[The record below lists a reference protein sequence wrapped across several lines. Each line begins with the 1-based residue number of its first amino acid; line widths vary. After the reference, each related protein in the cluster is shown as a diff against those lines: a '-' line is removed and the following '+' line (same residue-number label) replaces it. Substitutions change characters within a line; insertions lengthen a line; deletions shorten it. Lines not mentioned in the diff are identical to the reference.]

1 MRCIDAYANV
11 SVASRELHV
20 IGSDEQTFAWFSW
33 GPTDQAARQWT
44 GRQVI
49 YAGETLQ
56 AQSSDLVDLTVSG
69 YLLQTP

>member
-1 MRCIDAYANV
+1 
-11 SVASRELHV
+11 VASRELHV

-33 GPTDQAARQWT
+33 DPEDQSAKQWQ
-44 GRQVI
+44 GRQVL

-69 YLLQTP
+69 YLLGTP